1 MSAEKNL
8 LTHAPQKS
16 VLNYWN
22 LEANNYTHS
31 QITMMSEINMTPL
44 IDVMLVLLIVFM
56 VTLPVIHQALNIELP
71 DAPRQ
76 TTQTM
81 TTKAIDL
88 AIDAQ
93 GKIYWN
99 QTLVDHA
106 SLAQKM
112 QSVVAQAPDIQLRAD
127 RATRY
132 EYVVEV
138 IAMAQENGLSN
149 LNIMTQPAHK

>member
-1 MSAEKNL
+1 MSAEKCL
-8 LTHAPQKS
+8 RSHASQKS

-22 LEANNYTHS
+22 LEANNHTHS
-31 QITMMSEINMTPL
+31 QTTMMSEINMTPL

-76 TTQTM
+76 KTGTIASQ
-81 TTKAIDL
+81 AIDL

-99 QTLVDHA
+99 QF
-106 SLAQKM
+106 K
-112 QSVVAQAPDIQLRAD
+112 I
-127 RATRY
+127 
-132 EYVVEV
+132 
-138 IAMAQENGLSN
+138 
-149 LNIMTQPAHK
+149 